1 MSLRYFSMWAKEPT
15 SAQLD
20 ILRQSNA
27 ALDTVWASFVAG
39 LQDSR
44 ILNNPP
50 GYILDQNHHAHQA
63 NSSNGP
69 EWMIAVEL
77 KFRDKVLEWLKDK

>member
-1 MSLRYFSMWAKEPT
+1 MPAT
-15 SAQLD
+15 SK
-20 ILRQSNA
+20 
-27 ALDTVWASFVAG
+27 
-39 LQDSR
+39 R